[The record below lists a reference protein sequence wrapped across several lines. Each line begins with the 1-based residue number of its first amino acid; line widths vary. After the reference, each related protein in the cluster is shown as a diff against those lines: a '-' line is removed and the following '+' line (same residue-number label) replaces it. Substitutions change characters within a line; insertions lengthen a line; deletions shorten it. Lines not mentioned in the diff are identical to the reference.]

1 MLENPR
7 DVGVS
12 TVREIAEA
20 AKVKPNTVVRMA
32 RQVGF
37 EGYDDFREPFR
48 DAIRT
53 GAADFPSRARWL
65 QDIRKKG
72 DLGGLYADMVQSAI
86 SNIEDTFAGID
97 AEQLKAAA
105 EGEKLEWTTLYT
117 NSSDVAKQEG
127 FDEIADVF
135 NHIAE
140 VEQWHERR
148 YNKLIEAVTNG
159 TVFKAPSPALWKCR
173 NCGRVHEGT
182 EPPDICPSCLHPK
195 AHFELYVENY

>member
-1 MLENPR
+1 MPTLNGSETEKHLLAAFAGESQAR
-7 DVGVS
+7 S
-12 TVREIAEA
+12 RYTIA
-20 AKVKPNTVVRMA
+20 AKIAKK
-32 RQVGF
+32 
-37 EGYDDFREPFR
+37 EGYEQISGIFMETAENELEHAKMF
-48 DAIRT
+48 
-53 GAADFPSRARWL
+53 FKQL
-65 QDIRKKG
+65 QGGEATITAGYPAGVVG
-72 DLGGLYADMVQSAI
+72 DTLA
-86 SNIEDTFAGID
+86 
-97 AEQLKAAA
+97 QLKAAA

-117 NSSDVAKQEG
+117 NSSYVAKQEG

-148 YNKLIEAVTNG
+148 YNKLIEAVANG

>member
-1 MLENPR
+1 M
-7 DVGVS
+7 S
-12 TVREIAEA
+12 TLKGSETEKHLLAAFAGESQARSRYTMA
-20 AKVKPNTVVRMA
+20 AKIAKK
-32 RQVGF
+32 
-37 EGYDDFREPFR
+37 EGYEQISGIFMETAENELEHAKMF
-48 DAIRT
+48 
-53 GAADFPSRARWL
+53 FKQL
-65 QDIRKKG
+65 QGGEATITAGYPAGVVG
-72 DLGGLYADMVQSAI
+72 DTLV
-86 SNIEDTFAGID
+86 
-97 AEQLKAAA
+97 QLKAAA

-135 NHIAE
+135 DHIAE

-159 TVFKAPSPALWKCR
+159 TVFKAPNPVLWKCR

-182 EPPDICPSCLHPK
+182 EPPDLCPSCLHPK

>member
-1 MLENPR
+1 MPTLNGSETEKHLLAAFAGESQAR
-7 DVGVS
+7 S
-12 TVREIAEA
+12 RYTIA
-20 AKVKPNTVVRMA
+20 AKIAKK
-32 RQVGF
+32 
-37 EGYDDFREPFR
+37 EGYEQISGIFIETAENELEHAKMF
-48 DAIRT
+48 
-53 GAADFPSRARWL
+53 FKQL
-65 QDIRKKG
+65 QGGEATITAGYPAGVVG
-72 DLGGLYADMVQSAI
+72 DTLA
-86 SNIEDTFAGID
+86 
-97 AEQLKAAA
+97 QLKAAA

>member
-1 MLENPR
+1 MPTLNGSETEKHLLAAFAGESQAR
-7 DVGVS
+7 S
-12 TVREIAEA
+12 RYTIA
-20 AKVKPNTVVRMA
+20 AKIAKK
-32 RQVGF
+32 
-37 EGYDDFREPFR
+37 EGYEQISGIFMETAENELEHAKMF
-48 DAIRT
+48 
-53 GAADFPSRARWL
+53 FKQL
-65 QDIRKKG
+65 QGGEATITAGYPAGVVG
-72 DLGGLYADMVQSAI
+72 DTLA
-86 SNIEDTFAGID
+86 
-97 AEQLKAAA
+97 QLKAAA

-159 TVFKAPSPALWKCR
+159 TVFKASSPALWKCR

>member
-1 MLENPR
+1 MPTLNGSETEKHLLAAFAGESQAR
-7 DVGVS
+7 S
-12 TVREIAEA
+12 RYTIA
-20 AKVKPNTVVRMA
+20 AKIAKK
-32 RQVGF
+32 
-37 EGYDDFREPFR
+37 EGYEQISGIFMETAENELEHAKMF
-48 DAIRT
+48 
-53 GAADFPSRARWL
+53 FKQL
-65 QDIRKKG
+65 QGGEATITAGYPAGVVG
-72 DLGGLYADMVQSAI
+72 DTLA
-86 SNIEDTFAGID
+86 
-97 AEQLKAAA
+97 QLKAAA

-127 FDEIADVF
+127 FDKIADVF
-135 NHIAE
+135 DHIAE

-195 AHFELYVENY
+195 AHFELYAENY